1 MQLLTEELRAKL
13 PKLGSTESIPC
24 EQKKFYAKFFNPM
37 GRGTWLVAEGEEQTG
52 GDWTFFGL
60 VDLYES
66 EWGYFTLSE
75 LESVD
80 VGFGLGIERD
90 ICFGPSADHPEW
102 VNMA

>member
-13 PKLGSTESIPC
+13 PKLGSTESTPC
-24 EQKKFYAKFFNPM
+24 ADKKFYAKFFNPM
-37 GRGTWLVAEGEEQTG
+37 GLGTWLVAEGEQQED
-52 GDWTFFGL
+52 GDWLFFGL
-60 VDLYES
+60 AEIQEA
-66 EWGYFTLSE
+66 EWGYFRLSE

-90 ICFGPSADHPEW
+90 ICFGPSSDHPEW